1 MSFQFSRGMAV
12 GLALVGG
19 AAAAA
24 GCDAIAGIQSGTLSS
39 GGSGDGGAD
48 STASDG
54 SGGDS
59 SVADTSIGGDSGVP
73 DSTPVGDSGGDGGG
87 DGGDGGGDPVVQISA
102 GGAASCA
109 VTRSGAL
116 YCWGGNMSGA
126 VGDGTTTMRPTA
138 VHITKDVAGMTLP
151 PITQVSAGEAHVC
164 ARANTGAIYCWG
176 NDSAGQLGDGVNVLT
191 DAAVGSTDKH
201 APQLVAG
208 VMAPAVA
215 CGFLHTCT
223 LQSNGAT
230 LCWGSNQLGELGHQP
245 GTMGDVTLQSFFAY
259 YANSS
264 PLPGANVQGST
275 QLSLGVDFTCANDP
289 GDGWSFCWGNN
300 SEGQLGNLE
309 AGAGSTPVFVP
320 VQVLV
325 DPGGVLTAGKE
336 VAASSAFGH
345 ACAVDGQGNLYCW
358 GSSGAGQL
366 ATAAAVAS
374 GTYSYATMIMASV
387 SHVAVAGWTTCIID
401 ATQHVK
407 CWGGNAN
414 GQLGHDPTTDPISSC
429 PDNSGPCNPNPST
442 ILSGTN
448 PFGPASAISVGLEFA
463 CVLKTDATVWCWG
476 DNSGGEL
483 GNNQQGSNDAGQNYN
498 PVQVVGLP

>member
-1 MSFQFSRGMAV
+1 MSFQFSRGMVV

-24 GCDAIAGIQSGTLSS
+24 GCDAIAGIQSGTLSGS
-39 GGSGDGGAD
+39 GAGDGGAD

-59 SVADTSIGGDSGVP
+59 SVADTSVGGDSGSP
-73 DSTPVGDSGGDGGG
+73 DSAPMGDAAG
-87 DGGDGGGDPVVQISA
+87 DGGDAGSDPVVQISS

-116 YCWGGNMSGA
+116 YCWGANLSGA
-126 VGDGTTTMRPTA
+126 VGDGTTTMKPSA
-138 VHITKDVAGMTLP
+138 VHITKDVTGMTLP
-151 PITQVSAGEAHVC
+151 PMTQVSAGEEHVC
-164 ARANTGAIYCWG
+164 ARSNAGAVYCWG

-208 VMAPAVA
+208 IMAPAVA
-215 CGFLHTCT
+215 CGFFHTCT
-223 LQSNGAT
+223 LQSNGST
-230 LCWGSNQLGELGHQP
+230 ICWGSNQSGELGHQP
-245 GTMGDVTLQSFFAY
+245 GTSGDVNLGAFFAL
-259 YANSS
+259 YANST
-264 PLPGANVQGST
+264 PMTGATVQGST
-275 QLSLGVDFTCANDP
+275 QLSLGTDFTCANDP
-289 GDGWSFCWGNN
+289 GDGWSFCWGTNY
-300 SEGQLGNLE
+300 EGQLGDLE
-309 AGAGSTPVFVP
+309 AGAGNPVFNP
-320 VQVLV
+320 VQVKV
-325 DPGGVLTAGKE
+325 DSTGVLTAGKE
-336 VAASSAFGH
+336 VAASSALAH
-345 ACAVDGQGNLYCW
+345 ACALDGQGDLYCW

-374 GTYSYATMIMASV
+374 NTYSYATMIMSSV
-387 SHVAVAGWTTCIID
+387 SHVAVGGFTTCIID

-414 GQLGHDPTTDPISSC
+414 GQLGHDPATDPISSC

-442 ILSGTN
+442 VMSGTN
-448 PFGPASAISVGLEFA
+448 PFGPAFAISVGTQFA

-483 GNNQQGSNDAGQNYN
+483 GNNQQGANDAGQNYD
-498 PVQVVGLP
+498 PVQVIGLP